1 MSNDN
6 SEKNDINEN
15 KNERNNDNDKVY
27 ELKYI
32 KFIIKE
38 YSSFPRTERAK
49 LLMFIL
55 HNPISI
61 SKLEKEFGYI
71 IYGFDFIPKDEQSFP
86 KNIDNSLKIIINNHT
101 DVCFYYLE
109 YRMLFFMD
117 LSQSMLLFDLRQ
129 RILNIQKTEKYLD
142 YLLKNCIE
150 FEDEVYDFN
159 MNKIKFKPR
168 IICTIASSSNI
179 EEINFI

>member
-6 SEKNDINEN
+6 CEKNDINEN
-15 KNERNNDNDKVY
+15 KNERNNVNDKVY
-27 ELKYI
+27 ELQYI

-71 IYGFDFIPKDEQSFP
+71 IYGFNFIPKDKKSFP
-86 KNIDNSLKIIINNHT
+86 TKIDNSLKIIINNHT

-150 FEDEVYDFN
+150 FEDIVYDFN
-159 MNKIKFKPR
+159 MNKIKFL
-168 IICTIASSSNI
+168 SQ
-179 EEINFI
+179 E